1 MPIKLSGMAS
11 GLDTESMV
19 KELVSAYSLKKVNLE
34 KTQTKSEWTQEAWK
48 DLNTNIYSFY
58 TGALSKMK
66 MASSFSNMK
75 TVGVSDPTKAT
86 VTANSKAPN
95 GTQTVEIQQLAKAGY
110 LTGSKIKTLADL
122 EPNANTT
129 KMQDLGLN
137 GQPIKITVG
146 GKEKMVTVIGSESLA
161 EFSARFKKETGISA
175 SFDSDQKRFV
185 LNSESG
191 IENDFTMTADATTIN
206 ALSKLGLATSDQYT
220 NLSLPVPVTT
230 AFKQDA
236 VDSKILVNGAEYI
249 SGSNKVVVNGLTI
262 NATQV
267 TNGAITITTAM
278 DTKGIYD
285 MVKDFYKG
293 YNDIINQITSLY
305 NADSAKGYAPLSD
318 EEKESMTDDQVEK
331 WEQKIKDSLFRRD
344 DTLNGVINTMVSSI
358 ERGVEI
364 DGKTYYSSSFGIATL
379 GYMKA
384 EANQQN
390 AYHIDGDKDD
400 STTASKTDKLTAA
413 IENDPDMVSKFMNKM
428 ADNLYSAIT
437 TKMSST
443 SLRSAYTLYNDKAMK
458 EEQTQLESTIKD
470 WEKKTKTYED
480 YWYGKFSDMETS
492 MTKLNAQTSQLT
504 QLLGN

>member
-19 KELVSAYSLKKVNLE
+19 KELVSAYSLKKGNLE
-34 KTQTKSEWTQEAWK
+34 KTKTKAEWTQDAWK
-48 DLNTNIYSFY
+48 DLNTSVYSFY

-86 VTANSKAPN
+86 ITANSKAPN

-110 LTGSKIKTLADL
+110 LTGSKIKTLANLQPD
-122 EPNANTT
+122 ANNT
-129 KMQDLGLN
+129 KMQDFGLN
-137 GQPIKITVG
+137 GEAIKITVG
-146 GKEKMVTVIGSESLA
+146 GEEKTVTIIGSESLA
-161 EFSARFKKETGISA
+161 EFSARFKKETGVSA
-175 SFDSDQKRFV
+175 TFDSDQKRFV

-191 IENDFTMTADATTIN
+191 IEKDFNITADATNIN
-206 ALSKLGLATSDQYT
+206 TLSKLGLATPAQYT
-220 NLSLPVPVTT
+220 AAGLPVPAEA

-236 VDSKILVNGAEYI
+236 VNSKILVNGAEYI

-267 TNGAITITTAM
+267 TNGAITVTTAM

-293 YNDIINQITSLY
+293 YNDIMNQMTSLY
-305 NADSAKGYAPLSD
+305 NAESAKGYAPLSD
-318 EEKESMTDDQVEK
+318 DEKESMTDDQVEK
-331 WEQKIKDSLFRRD
+331 WEKKIKDSLFRRD

-358 ERGVEI
+358 EKGIEI
-364 DGKTYYSSSFGIATL
+364 DGKTYHSSSFGIATL
-379 GYMKA
+379 GFMKA

-400 STTASKTDKLTAA
+400 NTTASRTDKLMAA
-413 IENDPDMVSKFMNKM
+413 IEKDPEIVSKFMNKM
-428 ADNLYSAIT
+428 ADNLYSALT

-443 SLRSAYTLYNDKAMK
+443 SLRSAYTLYNDKGLK
-458 EEQTQLESTIKD
+458 EDQNRLEKNIKE

-480 YWYGKFSDMETS
+480 YWYKKFSDMETS
-492 MTKLNAQTSQLT
+492 MTKLNSQTSQLT
-504 QLLGN
+504 QLLGR